1 MDYRYFT
8 RSLGDKRELRGNRE
22 LLYLRVAAATAVI
35 LSLAGC
41 SFFDFWSEPEG
52 PEVTQ
57 NSTVRPDA
65 RRQFAA
71 LPDYLSDQDVSP
83 GHIEVVRGEVV
94 RGDVATPRRRP
105 VPATAVL
112 QARPIERQLIL
123 GDFLP
128 EGLVLDIRPVAA
140 SFEPGSHTLADLI
153 ADRDWR
159 IRTSETLNR
168 LFQ

>member
-1 MDYRYFT
+1 M
-8 RSLGDKRELRGNRE
+8 
-22 LLYLRVAAATAVI
+22 LYLRVAAATAVI

-41 SFFDFWSEPEG
+41 SFFDFWSEPKG
-52 PEVTQ
+52 PEGFQ

-65 RRQFAA
+65 RSQFAA

-83 GHIEVVRGEVV
+83 GQIEVVRG
-94 RGDVATPRRRP
+94 DIATPRRRP
-105 VPATAVL
+105 DPVTAVL
-112 QARPIERQLIL
+112 QAQPIERQLIL

-128 EGLVLDIRPVAA
+128 QGLVLDIRPSPA

-159 IRTSETLNR
+159 IRISETLNR